1 MSKANRI
8 YDRVGRAQHAGHGH
22 GRRGRGL
29 AQPSTAGRTPQL
41 IPPAKERAVL
51 ISLRQKGDAVKRVLL
66 LMAVLL
72 GGAIGFLYL
81 LPAERR
87 ENLSRLPGTMMGW
100 MVEHMPDE

>member
-1 MSKANRI
+1 M
-8 YDRVGRAQHAGHGH
+8 
-22 GRRGRGL
+22 
-29 AQPSTAGRTPQL
+29 
-41 IPPAKERAVL
+41 
-51 ISLRQKGDAVKRVLL
+51 KRVLL

-87 ENLSRLPGTMMGW
+87 KNLSRLPGTMMGW